1 MTNRDPNPLDNK
13 KKWQVVLV
21 IMFSVTWPPLALKV
35 FALEN
40 TALKALV
47 CLGLPVGCIATL
59 PYKPWVRAVVIII
72 YVFLMLGALQA
83 QQEVLCEGCG

>member
-1 MTNRDPNPLDNK
+1 MINRDPNPLDNK

-21 IMFSVTWPPLALKV
+21 ILFSVAWPPLALKS

-40 TALKALV
+40 IVLKALV
-47 CLGLPVGCIATL
+47 CLGPPVGCIATL
-59 PYKPWVRAVVIII
+59 PYKPWVRAAVVFI

-83 QQEVLCEGCG
+83 QQDVLCDGCG